1 MRIYLNRNWNF
12 AGKSVDIP
20 HTVKETP
27 FHYFDESEYQM
38 VSTYQKE
45 IDVPN
50 EWKGKQVLLTFEGV
64 AHVCEVFLNGEKIGE
79 HRCGYTAFTVNLK
92 NLIYGEKNNLLVKVN
107 SREDLNVPPFG
118 HVIDYM
124 TYGGIYRD
132 VVFIEVEN
140 CHFDLLKDGT
150 ESVFVTPHCSGKTR
164 LDVFPVDMDENTI
177 VTIELKDAKG
187 NIVGSAGAKATE
199 HMDFIIDV
207 KEPHLW
213 DGMAEPYLYTSV
225 AKLVQGETVVDT
237 VEVSYGYRSFRV
249 DVETGFWLNGKNVPL
264 RGVS

>member
-1 MRIYLNRNWNF
+1 MRIYLNRNWDF
-12 AGKSVDIP
+12 EGKSVDIP

-132 VVFIEVEN
+132 VY
-140 CHFDLLKDGT
+140 
-150 ESVFVTPHCSGKTR
+150 
-164 LDVFPVDMDENTI
+164 
-177 VTIELKDAKG
+177 
-187 NIVGSAGAKATE
+187 
-199 HMDFIIDV
+199 IDV
-207 KEPHLW
+207 KEAVYLENVFLHTDLQTLT
-213 DGMAEPYLYTSV
+213 AEITRNIDADNNICRISIGGNSLPEWMVLC
-225 AKLVQGETVVDT
+225 
-237 VEVSYGYRSFRV
+237 
-249 DVETGFWLNGKNVPL
+249 
-264 RGVS
+264 